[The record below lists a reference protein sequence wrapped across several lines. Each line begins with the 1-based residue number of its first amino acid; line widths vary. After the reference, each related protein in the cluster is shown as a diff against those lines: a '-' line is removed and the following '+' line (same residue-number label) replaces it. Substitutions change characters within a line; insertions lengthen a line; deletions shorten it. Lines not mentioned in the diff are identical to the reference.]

1 MESGE
6 QRGMD
11 QNNTFCIG
19 SRKNEGGVLGMEMKI
34 VNEQTHIF
42 LAGSIYVED
51 AKQLREKLTALIEK
65 GQTALNIDMAKV
77 DYIDSTGLG
86 MLISLK
92 KLAVKNG
99 GNVSV
104 SGIQGL
110 VRDVFELTRMSKVF
124 GIQCS

>member
-1 MESGE
+1 MESYTKFGD
-6 QRGMD
+6 G
-11 QNNTFCIG
+11 T
-19 SRKNEGGVLGMEMKI
+19 RKCEGGIVVMEMKV
-34 VNEQTHIF
+34 VNEQTHIV
-42 LAGSIYVED
+42 LIGSIYVDD

-65 GQTALNIDMAKV
+65 GQTALNIDMEKV

-110 VRDVFELTRMSKVF
+110 VRDVFELTRMTKVF